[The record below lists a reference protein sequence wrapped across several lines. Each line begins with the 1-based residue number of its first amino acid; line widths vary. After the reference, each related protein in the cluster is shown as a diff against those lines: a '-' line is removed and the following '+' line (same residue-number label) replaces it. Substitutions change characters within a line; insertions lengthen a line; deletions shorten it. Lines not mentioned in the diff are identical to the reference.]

1 MILFACWVQSRG
13 VVNRSRR
20 LLSDVAG
27 LLLEGADPFRVR
39 EVVAFRNGRGERRVS
54 WLIHRGELEVLRG
67 NARRGGT
74 SVRRAGAGLVVG
86 WVAGSGGAGG
96 VVGGCWGLD
105 GVCSSFAAVL
115 PRAVGT
121 PRSEWVEWPLPDGV
135 ADLEAGALS
144 G

>member
-1 MILFACWVQSRG
+1 M
-13 VVNRSRR
+13 NRSRR

-54 WLIHRGELEVLRG
+54 WLIHRGELEALRG

-74 SVRRAGAGLVVG
+74 SVSGQVRGWWLDGLPVL
-86 WVAGSGGAGG
+86 VAPEVLLGDAGG
-96 VVGGCWGLD
+96 WTVYVHHLPR
-105 GVCSSFAAVL
+105 FL